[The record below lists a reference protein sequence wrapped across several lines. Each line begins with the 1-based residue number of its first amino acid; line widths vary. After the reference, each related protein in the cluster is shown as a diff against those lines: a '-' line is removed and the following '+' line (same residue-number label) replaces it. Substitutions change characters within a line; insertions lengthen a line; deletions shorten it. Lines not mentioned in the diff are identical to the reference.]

1 MDREKRLRKHNSQ
14 YDPSIYILASFPKK
28 NKHTIIPRH
37 QVTIDIIDD
46 HNGTIRSSGF
56 VQPVRIIAEGI
67 LFLRCRVYHSLSRL
81 TDH

>member
-14 YDPSIYILASFPKK
+14 DDPSIYILASFPKK

-56 VQPVRIIAEGI
+56 FQPVRIITEGM